1 MAAYRISHAVGDLAR
16 VGSRETSFTRVV
28 LILVL
33 VGGLL
38 FGCQLVPSKPDAV
51 FILYRDRMKSE
62 NLAQARELL
71 SEESRNL
78 AVALE
83 SEYKLD
89 QPPEALALLNTLDPT
104 SIPTV
109 MQSGDTLALLQVRTL
124 KGGLRLVR
132 MVRKDPTSH
141 WTLDITEELK
151 SLKAFL
157 DARGALEI
165 MKDQASEYAASWKA
179 FNDQLKKMNPTDT
192 EPPKISTPPKPPP
205 RPALRKPVNKP
216 KPKRDNPR

>member
-132 MVRKDPTSH
+132 VVRKDPTSH
-141 WTLDITEELK
+141 WNLDITEELK

-192 EPPKISTPPKPPP
+192 EPPKITTPPKPPP
-205 RPALRKPVNKP
+205 KPALRKPVNKP

>member
-1 MAAYRISHAVGDLAR
+1 MAAYRISNAVGDLAR
-16 VGSRETSFTRVV
+16 VGSRETSFTRVA
-28 LILVL
+28 LILAL

-78 AVALE
+78 AAALE

-104 SIPTV
+104 SLPTV

-132 MVRKDPTSH
+132 VVRKDASSH
-141 WTLDITEELK
+141 WNLDISEELK

-157 DARGALEI
+157 DARSALEI

-179 FNDQLKKMNPTDT
+179 FNDQLKKMNPADM
-192 EPPKISTPPKPPP
+192 EPPKVVAPKPPP
-205 RPALRKPVNKP
+205 KPAPHKPVVRKHKP
-216 KPKRDNPR
+216 KNDHSR

>member
-1 MAAYRISHAVGDLAR
+1 MAAYRISDAVGDLAR
-16 VGSRETSFTRVV
+16 IGSRETSFTRVV

-78 AVALE
+78 AVTLE

-104 SIPTV
+104 SLPTV
-109 MQSGDTLALLQVRTL
+109 MQSGDILALLQVRTL

-132 MVRKDPTSH
+132 VVRKDATSH
-141 WTLDITEELK
+141 WNLDITEELK

-179 FNDQLKKMNPTDT
+179 FNEQLKKMNPADT
-192 EPPKISTPPKPPP
+192 EPPKVAPQKLAPH
-205 RPALRKPVNKP
+205 KPVNKP
-216 KPKRDNPR
+216 KPRKGIPKRENSR

>member
-1 MAAYRISHAVGDLAR
+1 MAAYRIFHAVGDLAR
-16 VGSRETSFTRVV
+16 VGSRETSLTRVV

-33 VGGLL
+33 IGGLL

-89 QPPEALALLNTLDPT
+89 QPPEALALLN
-104 SIPTV
+104 S
-109 MQSGDTLALLQVRTL
+109 
-124 KGGLRLVR
+124 
-132 MVRKDPTSH
+132 
-141 WTLDITEELK
+141 LDIV
-151 SLKAFL
+151 
-157 DARGALEI
+157 LE
-165 MKDQASEYAASWKA
+165 
-179 FNDQLKKMNPTDT
+179 
-192 EPPKISTPPKPPP
+192 
-205 RPALRKPVNKP
+205 
-216 KPKRDNPR
+216 